1 MITHAHITATLQP
14 SDPHDQSQI
23 ERGDPKFRVGVND
36 LLRFGDS
43 PRRWRLTPLATDPPK
58 PRSIQGAEPT
68 QRGII
73 PADDI
78 DLFLSGNSVADVADL
93 MRIII
98 ATAQRDRL
106 TASNAQGFV
115 DFQLTRGL
123 LGLTT

>member
-1 MITHAHITATLQP
+1 MLPA
-14 SDPHDQSQI
+14 
-23 ERGDPKFRVGVND
+23 
-36 LLRFGDS
+36 
-43 PRRWRLTPLATDPPK
+43 
-58 PRSIQGAEPT
+58 IQGAEPT